1 MKRLLL
7 DANVVIRFLRGDHP
21 DHFLRSKALFEQ
33 AEKGSVRLI
42 LLEPVFAEVV
52 FVLSSVYNIPKPRIS
67 TALQPLLF
75 HAGIECSDSRI
86 LFDALQRWC
95 SKNVDFMD
103 ALLAA
108 HAFEAQ
114 LPVASFDKD
123 FRKFPDVH
131 QHVP

>member
-1 MKRLLL
+1 MKRFLL

-21 DHFLRSKALFEQ
+21 DHFQRSKALFEQ

-42 LLEPVFAEVV
+42 LLESVFAEIV
-52 FVLSSVYNIPKPRIS
+52 FVLSSVYDIPRQRIS
-67 TALQPLLF
+67 DALQPLLF
-75 HAGIECSDSRI
+75 HAGIECRDSKI

-95 SKNVDFMD
+95 AKNVDFMD

-108 HAFEAQ
+108 HALDAQ
-114 LPVASFDKD
+114 IPVASFDKD

-131 QHVP
+131 QHLP